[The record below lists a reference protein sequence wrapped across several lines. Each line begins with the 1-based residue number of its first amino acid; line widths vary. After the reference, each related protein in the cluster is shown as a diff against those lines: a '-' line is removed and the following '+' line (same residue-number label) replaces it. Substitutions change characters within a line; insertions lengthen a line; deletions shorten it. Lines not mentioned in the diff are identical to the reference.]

1 MNPLLIFLILLVCI
15 IAALYLGQVRYIKQL
30 SSAMIVIILA
40 AILANL
46 GVIPTSSTPTPLY
59 DGIFKYIAPMAIFYL
74 MLSVNL
80 KSLKKAG
87 LPMIGN
93 FFLGALGIMVGVAVG
108 MWAVDGKMRIG
119 ENFYAVGGMFT
130 GTFIG
135 GSINLNA
142 IALHYNVTK
151 DGSLYAAI
159 TAIDN
164 IMTAIWVMA
173 TIAIPKLMKKILP
186 TKRQGAASDES
197 YEHALSDIETVNP
210 LSISWLLLIGYGT
223 LFISLE
229 LNKIFPQLPM
239 VIWLTTIAL
248 TLAQIPIIQRLK
260 GNKLMGMLCVY
271 LFLAVIG
278 AYCDIPALIKNGDL
292 ALTLITFVLILVSIH
307 TLFQFGVGYLLKQ
320 DWDVMGIASQANLGG
335 SSTCLVCAQSLGR
348 DDLGLAGILV
358 GALGNAVGTYF
369 AILMAEWL
377 RYSY

>member
-1 MNPLLIFLILLVCI
+1 MNPLLIFLILLACI

-108 MWAVDGKMRIG
+108 MWAVNGKMRMG

-164 IMTAIWVMA
+164 IMTAIWVLA

-197 YEHALSDIETVNP
+197 YEHVLSDIETVNP
-210 LSISWLLLIGYGT
+210 LSIAWLLLIGYGT
-223 LFISLE
+223 LFISQE

-307 TLFQFGVGYLLKQ
+307 SLFQFGVGYLFKQ

-377 RYSY
+377 RYAY